1 MGLDLPSGGHLTH
14 GYYTKGGKKISAT
27 SIYFESLPYK
37 VNKDTGYIDYDKL
50 EEKAL
55 DFRPKMIICGGSAYP
70 RDWDYA
76 RFRSIADKVGAFLLA
91 DMAHISGLVAA
102 QEANNPFEYCDIVT
116 STTHK
121 SLRGPRAGMVFYR
134 RGPRP
139 SKKGE
144 PEGQVYDYEER
155 IDMAV
160 FPALQGGPHNHQ
172 IGALAVALKQVN
184 EPAFK
189 TYIVQVKKNAAACG
203 VSLMS
208 KGYKLVTDGT
218 ENHLLLWDLRPQGL
232 TGNKV
237 EKLCDLAHIT
247 LNKNAVFGD
256 ASALSPGGVRIGAPA
271 MTSRGL
277 VESDFVQIAEF
288 LHEIVQI
295 GLKIQAEKGKMLK
308 QFMEGIEQNQDI
320 LNLRTRVEAF
330 AKKFEMPGFDVSKLS

>member
-1 MGLDLPSGGHLTH
+1 MGGGCQAEEAQQARHLR
-14 GYYTKGGKKISAT
+14 
-27 SIYFESLPYK
+27 
-37 VNKDTGYIDYDKL
+37 V
-50 EEKAL
+50 
-55 DFRPKMIICGGSAYP
+55 
-70 RDWDYA
+70 
-76 RFRSIADKVGAFLLA
+76 
-91 DMAHISGLVAA
+91 
-102 QEANNPFEYCDIVT
+102 
-116 STTHK
+116 
-121 SLRGPRAGMVFYR
+121 
-134 RGPRP
+134 
-139 SKKGE
+139 
-144 PEGQVYDYEER
+144 
-155 IDMAV
+155 
-160 FPALQGGPHNHQ
+160 
-172 IGALAVALKQVN
+172 GALAVALKQVN

-277 VESDFVQIAEF
+277 VESDFVQVAEF
-288 LHEIVQI
+288 LHEVVQI